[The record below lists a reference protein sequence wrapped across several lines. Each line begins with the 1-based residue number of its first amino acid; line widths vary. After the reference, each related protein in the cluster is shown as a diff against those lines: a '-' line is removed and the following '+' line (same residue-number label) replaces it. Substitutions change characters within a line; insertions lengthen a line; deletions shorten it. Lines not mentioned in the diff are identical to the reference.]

1 MADDIIDA
9 HEQSERARQWL
20 QQNGSSIV
28 VGVLLG
34 LAVLMGWQRWQQSG
48 VSHRA
53 EALAKFEQ
61 LEEAAGKDDQE
72 LVGKL
77 VDDLRRNYSDT
88 AHAGLAALEQAEMLL
103 KIGKMDE
110 AASALKFAAD
120 NSKQA
125 TVQAIAATRLARVQI
140 ARGEPQK
147 ALDTLK
153 SVKLEGYAAEVD
165 AIRGD
170 AYAALGKTDDAVKAY
185 DAALAAT
192 DVAAPQRRTIEVKRD
207 DLKSGVAAVAKPA
220 EQG

>member
-28 VGVLLG
+28 IGVLLG

-77 VDDLRRNYSDT
+77 VDDLRHNYSDT

-103 KIGKMDE
+103 KGGKLDE
-110 AASALKFAAD
+110 AESALKFAAD
-120 NSKQA
+120 SSKQA
-125 TVQAIAATRLARVQI
+125 SIRSIAATRLARVQI
-140 ARGEPQK
+140 ARAEPQK

-153 SVKLEGYAAEVD
+153 TVTLEGYAAEVD

-170 AYAALGKTDDAVKAY
+170 AYAALGKTDEAVKAY

-207 DLKSGVAAVAKPA
+207 DLKSGVAVAAKPA

>member
-9 HEQSERARQWL
+9 HEQSERARLWL
-20 QQNGSSIV
+20 QQNGSSIII
-28 VGVLLG
+28 GVLLG
-34 LAVLMGWQRWQQSG
+34 LAVLLGWQRWQQSG

-77 VDDLRRNYSDT
+77 VDDLRRNYGDT

-103 KIGKMDE
+103 KAGKLDE
-110 AASALKFAAD
+110 AESALRFASE

-140 ARGEPQK
+140 ARNEAQK

-153 SVKLEGYAAEVD
+153 TVKLDGYAAELE

-170 AYAALGKTDDAVKAY
+170 AYAALGKTDEAVKAY

-207 DLKSGVAAVAKPA
+207 DLKAGVAAAAKPV